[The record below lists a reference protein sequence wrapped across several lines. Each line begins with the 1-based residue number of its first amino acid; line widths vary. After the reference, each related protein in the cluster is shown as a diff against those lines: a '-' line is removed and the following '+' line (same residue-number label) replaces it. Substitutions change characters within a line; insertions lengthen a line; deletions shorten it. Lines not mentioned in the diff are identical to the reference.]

1 MTRRL
6 LTVFLLMFVLCLTAC
21 GDSTDTETQTES
33 TDQTSAADLVGV
45 WKGTAGEV
53 STLTLGSN
61 GSYMDDAG
69 DVYIKGTYTVNTSDR
84 TITVNE
90 SEYGLVFVYSYELA
104 DDTLT
109 IQANGGLPRKF
120 IKQ

>member
-1 MTRRL
+1 
-6 LTVFLLMFVLCLTAC
+6 MFVLCLTAC